1 MPIQNYMMQ
10 PKPITK
16 TNGEKKQA
24 LLTKY
29 EEAIDKYMKILGG
42 KTDDNENQ

>member
-1 MPIQNYMMQ
+1 M
-10 PKPITK
+10 
-16 TNGEKKQA
+16 NGEKKQA

>member
-1 MPIQNYMMQ
+1 MNC
-10 PKPITK
+10 
-16 TNGEKKQA
+16 EKKQS

-42 KTDDNENQ
+42 KTDDNENK